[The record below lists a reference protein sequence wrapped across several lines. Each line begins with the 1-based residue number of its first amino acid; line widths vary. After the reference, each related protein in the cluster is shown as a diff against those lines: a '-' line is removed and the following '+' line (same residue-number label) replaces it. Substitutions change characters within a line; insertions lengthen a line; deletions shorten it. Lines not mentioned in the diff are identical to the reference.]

1 MEDNFV
7 KPLEKFRDTEIEYA
21 QKLKLKCR
29 NAKMQFDIAN
39 HNLNKAKQGTDQMKI
54 QTCQQKHQTVN
65 KQLMEVRS
73 SMKVQVNRLVQ
84 TKQTSLVST
93 LEKYWVTYGAYSKAQ
108 ANIVNQGGNVPTP
121 PKKRNVNK
129 TVQADGNTVTQENY
143 NRAAMQSVAQ
153 NKQVQSGAKSA
164 MKDKNVRNAAYNAYK
179 SGGNDPNENRK
190 VVNALAQNKQMQG
203 AAVSVAKDKNV
214 QKAAWNSAQNNAKNT
229 YGKYNQNENE
239 EQYDEKEEED
249 EFADEMD
256 NGPRGDYNPFDDD
269 NNDTNTEN
277 NEEKIQVQKK
287 VKIEE
292 KTEPKKEN
300 KSTSMFGGFMS
311 MVKSTA
317 ENVGSKIKTGIGG
330 PELDLKEGEYR
341 CALCRGWGGS
351 RMDKHDG
358 KCELCLGKK
367 ITLVEMGFC
376 RICHMRNGKLG
387 VNKEVCPC
395 CNGVGWVDWTN
406 RMERQKDWFQCE
418 VCQGTGLDN
427 NNNCLCCA
435 TKGWIDGDRS
445 IRCEKCGDK
454 SHHMNGVPRGVF
466 GIIRKVCPRC
476 NGKAFMN
483 AEMNGQ
489 DNSDLFFS
497 ENKKCPNCIGCG
509 IENKTYSSAK
519 TCHTC
524 DGTGL
529 IHFGWKK
536 CTAFGCRSGRVDM
549 NRKQCEAC
557 RGYG

>member
-1 MEDNFV
+1 MSQQHGNQKKTKFGFMMNSMGSSAFKSMSRAGKQMGKAASKAKQTAVTKIGKIPPTPEDPEIKLAEATLKVIKNDIYAISDIVRNLYESRVHETTYLSQLADRLKQIKSQPDDAFSIFSTKMSIAFNNLERIHTEHLRKMEDNFV

-93 LEKYWVTYGAYSKAQ
+93 LEKYWATYGAYSKAQ

-129 TVQADGNTVTQENY
+129 TVAVQADGNTVTQENY

-287 VKIEE
+287 
-292 KTEPKKEN
+292 
-300 KSTSMFGGFMS
+300 
-311 MVKSTA
+311 
-317 ENVGSKIKTGIGG
+317 
-330 PELDLKEGEYR
+330 
-341 CALCRGWGGS
+341 
-351 RMDKHDG
+351 
-358 KCELCLGKK
+358 
-367 ITLVEMGFC
+367 
-376 RICHMRNGKLG
+376 
-387 VNKEVCPC
+387 
-395 CNGVGWVDWTN
+395 
-406 RMERQKDWFQCE
+406 
-418 VCQGTGLDN
+418 
-427 NNNCLCCA
+427 
-435 TKGWIDGDRS
+435 
-445 IRCEKCGDK
+445 
-454 SHHMNGVPRGVF
+454 
-466 GIIRKVCPRC
+466 
-476 NGKAFMN
+476 
-483 AEMNGQ
+483 
-489 DNSDLFFS
+489 
-497 ENKKCPNCIGCG
+497 
-509 IENKTYSSAK
+509 
-519 TCHTC
+519 
-524 DGTGL
+524 
-529 IHFGWKK
+529 
-536 CTAFGCRSGRVDM
+536 
-549 NRKQCEAC
+549 
-557 RGYG
+557 